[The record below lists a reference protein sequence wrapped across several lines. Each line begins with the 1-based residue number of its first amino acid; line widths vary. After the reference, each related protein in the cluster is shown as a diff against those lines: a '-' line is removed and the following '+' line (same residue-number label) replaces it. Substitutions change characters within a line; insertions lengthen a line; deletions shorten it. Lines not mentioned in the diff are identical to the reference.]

1 MIRRQELYDRDCV
14 ASLIHVIEQTPL
26 RAAVR
31 RGLAIDRSSAGLLL
45 LWSLLRWERTF
56 PIETLEGLGVDLWSL
71 TRKVDEALKCH
82 NQKARETGAAGDR
95 TDLDPLVRG
104 WLDRAAEQA
113 RGLDHDFLGGEHLLL
128 ALLADGDPELAAVF
142 QPSGLTRDA
151 LKRTIVDALA
161 ETVEVMPLDAEMD
174 TIATNPKR
182 QRGDDSSRGPEEREA
197 SIWIGDVDRPA
208 IGVPRRF
215 GVFILMLM
223 VTMYA
228 VLFSVLQTLR
238 ANPLVFVLLALL
250 FTGIGIGQAV
260 LFGGRY
266 PRAASIGIGS
276 ILAPIEACVF
286 AMCQKG
292 FPSIFSDATAFL
304 FLLAIFLFGMPLGAI
319 FGYLFG
325 TLTAGGFWLVDW
337 YEKRQQATKS
347 SSE

>member
-1 MIRRQELYDRDCV
+1 MTRR
-14 ASLIHVIEQTPL
+14 
-26 RAAVR
+26 
-31 RGLAIDRSSAGLLL
+31 
-45 LWSLLRWERTF
+45 F
-56 PIETLEGLGVDLWSL
+56 
-71 TRKVDEALKCH
+71 KCH
-82 NQKARETGAAGDR
+82 KCHKKKDCDAVAAGDR
-95 TDLDPLVRG
+95 RDLDPFVRG

-113 RGLDHDFLGGEHLLL
+113 RGLEHKFLGGEHLLL

-142 QPSGLTRDA
+142 RPSGLTCDA
-151 LKRTIVDALA
+151 LKRTIVEALA
-161 ETVEVMPLDAEMD
+161 ETVEVTPLEAKMD
-174 TIATNPKR
+174 TIDTNPNRR
-182 QRGDDSSRGPEEREA
+182 QGDDSSRGPEEREA
-197 SIWIGDVDRPA
+197 SSWIGDVDRPA

-276 ILAPIEACVF
+276 ILVPIEACVF

-337 YEKRQQATKS
+337 YEKRQQARESTTRQNLK
-347 SSE
+347 